1 MKKMGGR
8 GAKSGIS
15 KSNVWDNN
23 RIIQEQD
30 IAYQNALNQVDSEN
44 AERDYVASV
53 VNDWMNNP
61 NSDNYLGEVVRND
74 GETETLYLEKI
85 SRKEA
90 VEYIKSYN
98 DDTLESDA
106 MISVAYKDGS
116 VVTGDKGIYYPPE
129 NAKLKTTGIK
139 SVIVSGSWGDSIYGK
154 THIEYDRADKMDI
167 QNETAS
173 GVRGTNGQAVV
184 LKQFKNWGANWRVEF
199 D

>member
-1 MKKMGGR
+1 MGGR
-8 GAKSGIS
+8 GAKSGV
-15 KSNVWDNN
+15 KSGVWDNN
-23 RIIQEQD
+23 RISQEQNA
-30 IAYQNALNQVDSEN
+30 AYQNALKQIDAEN

-53 VNDWMNNP
+53 VNDWMKNP
-61 NSDNYLGEVVRND
+61 NSGNYLGEVVRND

-98 DDTLESDA
+98 DDTIEADT

-116 VVTGDKGIYYPPE
+116 VVIGDKGVFYPDS
-129 NAKLKTTGIK
+129 AKLKTTGIK

-154 THIEYDRADKMDI
+154 THIEYDRADKTDI
-167 QNETAS
+167 QNESVS
-173 GVRGTNGQAVV
+173 GVRGKNGQTVS